1 MKNYKRLHM
10 IVAVMNIVVSIFLI
24 ARAFNLT
31 GYEN

>member
-1 MKNYKRLHM
+1 M